1 MRDCTRMEALVKR
14 HRVRFVSKADSRLM
28 RLIGFL
34 LRGDDNRH

>member
-1 MRDCTRMEALVKR
+1 MRDCTRMQALVQG
-14 HRVRFVSKADSRLM
+14 FVSKADAQLM